1 MLYNT
6 VVIYY
11 RNYIILLLH
20 NTATR
25 ITLTT
30 SATVCGHG
38 AVPIAVRRKVW
49 HADGP
54 AGNCGTGQRHGA
66 DTAGTGQNGQ
76 DKKGQT
82 SPDRTGHGGD
92 TARTGHGHPLTKD
105 DRARGWR
112 ERDMGDMDMGGHGG
126 TRTWGTWGDMGK
138 DKGCGEGWTRRT

>member
-1 MLYNT
+1 M
-6 VVIYY
+6 
-11 RNYIILLLH
+11 LLH

-49 HADGP
+49 HTDGA

-112 ERDMGDMDMGGHGG
+112 ERDMGDMGGHGRTWTWGDMGDMDMGGQGGHGHGG
-126 TRTWGTWGDMGK
+126 TRGV
-138 DKGCGEGWTRRT
+138 EGWTRRT